1 MPVITILVS
10 FYNAERFIKR
20 CIQNIKEQ
28 TNSDFLC
35 ILVDDGSTDKSADIA
50 FKEIENDKHF
60 SIIQHKTNKGVGAS
74 RATGIE
80 NANTEYIIFMDSDDE
95 LDKNTVQKI
104 QYQIQNKKSDLF
116 IFDYFEKKDS
126 IDRLISGDAQDVSTL
141 FSDSDK
147 RISHV
152 WHKVF
157 RKEIFQRFDL
167 NLCKTLTFAEDL
179 FLCINSFLHSRNT
192 IFVNDAYYHY
202 VFNRSS
208 LVHSRTEKSI
218 YENILVVQNLLN
230 NDFSKHRSIKL
241 YLEKEFFQTCGL
253 LIFPNKNNI
262 FQFSKPHFTQWRLKN
277 KEQTIFIP
285 KDVSIFVRL
294 YIFLIKKCLDHIAYI
309 FWKILKIKECYR

>member
-1 MPVITILVS
+1 MLLTICTS
-10 FYNAERFIKR
+10 FYNVENYIENLILQLK
-20 CIQNIKEQ
+20 NQ
-28 TNSDFLC
+28 TCPDFEC
-35 ILVDDGSTDKSADIA
+35 ILVDDGSTDKSAEIA
-50 FKEIENDKHF
+50 FKEIENDKRF
-60 SIIQHKTNKGVGAS
+60 SIIQHKTNKGLGAG

-80 NANTEYIIFMDSDDE
+80 NANTEYIIFMDQDDE

-147 RISHV
+147 RIPHV

-157 RKEIFQRFDL
+157 RKELFQRFDL
-167 NLCKTLTFAEDL
+167 NFYKTVTFAEDL

-202 VFNRSS
+202 VFNSSS
-208 LVHSRTEKSI
+208 LVHRRKKKSI

-230 NDFSKHRSIKL
+230 NNFNNHKYIKL
-241 YLEKEFFQTCGL
+241 YLEKEFFHTCGL
-253 LIFPNKNNI
+253 LIFPNKNNS
-262 FQFSKPHFTQWRLKN
+262 FQSSRPHFSEWRLEDNEHKVILPMN
-277 KEQTIFIP
+277 T
-285 KDVSIFVRL
+285 SIFVKI
-294 YIFLIKKCLDHIAYI
+294 YILLIKKQLDHIAFL
-309 FWKILKIKECYR
+309 FWKILKFKDSHR

>member
-1 MPVITILVS
+1 MLLTICTS
-10 FYNAERFIKR
+10 FYNVENYIENLILQLK
-20 CIQNIKEQ
+20 NQ
-28 TNSDFLC
+28 TCPDFEC
-35 ILVDDGSTDKSADIA
+35 ILVDDGSTDKSAEIA
-50 FKEIENDKHF
+50 FKEIENDKRF
-60 SIIQHKTNKGVGAS
+60 SIIQHKTNKGLGAG

-80 NANTEYIIFMDSDDE
+80 NANTEYIIFMDPDDE

-147 RISHV
+147 RIPHV

-157 RKEIFQRFDL
+157 RKELFQRFDL
-167 NLCKTLTFAEDL
+167 NFYKTVTFAEDL

-202 VFNRSS
+202 VFNSSS
-208 LVHSRTEKSI
+208 LVNSRTEKSI

-230 NDFSKHRSIKL
+230 NDFSKHKSIKS
-241 YLEKEFFQTCGL
+241 YLEKEFFQNYQSEWEETPIRIYDEKDCFIGL
-253 LIFPNKNNI
+253 YEYKPVQKNY
-262 FQFSKPHFTQWRLKN
+262 KPAKM
-277 KEQTIFIP
+277 FI
-285 KDVSIFVRL
+285 
-294 YIFLIKKCLDHIAYI
+294 
-309 FWKILKIKECYR
+309 ET

>member
-1 MPVITILVS
+1 MLLTICTS
-10 FYNAERFIKR
+10 FYNVENYIENLILQLK
-20 CIQNIKEQ
+20 NQ
-28 TNSDFLC
+28 TCPDFEC
-35 ILVDDGSTDKSADIA
+35 ILVDDGSTDKSAEIA
-50 FKEIENDKHF
+50 FKEIENDKRF
-60 SIIQHKTNKGVGAS
+60 SIIQHKTNKGLGAG

-80 NANTEYIIFMDSDDE
+80 NANTEYIIFMDPDDE

-147 RISHV
+147 RIPHV

-157 RKEIFQRFDL
+157 RKELFQRFDL
-167 NLCKTLTFAEDL
+167 NFYKTVTFAEDL

-202 VFNRSS
+202 VFNSSS

-230 NDFSKHRSIKL
+230 NNFNNHKYIKL
-241 YLEKEFFQTCGL
+241 YLEKEFFHTCGL
-253 LIFPNKNNI
+253 LIFPNKNNS
-262 FQFSKPHFTQWRLKN
+262 FQSSRPHFSEWRLKDN
-277 KEQTIFIP
+277 EHKIILPMNT
-285 KDVSIFVRL
+285 SIFVKI
-294 YIFLIKKCLDHIAYI
+294 YILLIKKQLDHIAFL
-309 FWKILKIKECYR
+309 FWKILKFKDSHR